1 MFLLYCSVALAAGEV
16 NKLYYYYYCVMTEEF
31 SKMKEEVPLG
41 LVEAHMKT
49 VDEAV
54 KEGKDIAA
62 MNYQLEKTGIAGTE
76 KEESTPTSPAE
87 GTAPAAPTTGTTPEQ
102 GLSNPGDFRG
112 VCVHLPQRGRVVV
125 ACDVSG

>member
-1 MFLLYCSVALAAGEV
+1 
-16 NKLYYYYYCVMTEEF
+16 
-31 SKMKEEVPLG
+31 MKEEVPLG

-76 KEESTPTSPAE
+76 KEEPTTTTTSPAE
-87 GTAPAAPTTGTTPEQ
+87 GTAAAAPTTGTTPEQ
-102 GLSNPGDFRG
+102 GLLNPGDFRG
-112 VCVHLPQRGRVVV
+112 VCLCLP
-125 ACDVSG
+125 

>member
-1 MFLLYCSVALAAGEV
+1 
-16 NKLYYYYYCVMTEEF
+16 
-31 SKMKEEVPLG
+31 MKEEVPLG

-76 KEESTPTSPAE
+76 KEEPTTTSPAE
-87 GTAPAAPTTGTTPEQ
+87 GTTTAAPSTGATPEQ
-102 GLSNPGDFRG
+102 GLLNPGDFRG
-112 VCVHLPQRGRVVV
+112 VCLCLRQWGRVD
-125 ACDVSG
+125 CGM